1 MPRLSHKI
9 ILYAAAGA
17 LGGSTAWAFVLS
29 LSGAAG
35 GGLLTEIM
43 LGALTGLFI
52 GGFIWSHEAITGR
65 QLQAAVRTAGYGA
78 AAGIIGGAAG
88 AALGN
93 TVFSVLGKFV
103 ADLGGFKASLGMALS
118 VALGWAVLGAAVG
131 ASGGIIIRSRD
142 RILYGLAG
150 GSLGGLC
157 GGLLFHSIS
166 ATSIWSALAGLFLLG
181 GCIGVF
187 ISLVEEALVSA
198 KVKVIKGRHI
208 GREFPIFKEIN
219 SIGRDDRSDI
229 CLSGAEG
236 VGMEHAFIKKKNGS
250 YVIEQGKG
258 GTGLYVN
265 HEKTDHRRLSD
276 GDVIRVGSI
285 LLMFSAVRKAAVAAA
300 VILFLLFGMT
310 LTPVPA
316 WAGEVRNAQITQF
329 DLTDY
334 PIVKAYVSVLDSSG
348 KAVQGL
354 GRQDV
359 SLRENNAPVAVKQLR
374 PAGASGVREPLSVAL
389 VLDKSGSMA
398 GNKISQA
405 KESVVRFISLMEKGD
420 RASLFAFSDEVTK
433 AGSLTDNKEKLKD
446 ATLAVQTGG
455 HTALYDAIH
464 RGVDDL
470 RGLSGRKAVIVLSDG
485 ISNRGTKKIEEAID
499 FAVKG
504 YVSVYVIGLG
514 EDVRT
519 ARLERIAQDTG
530 GTYFFTPSEEGLAA
544 IYETI
549 SRRIKNEYV
558 VTYET
563 RQRGEYLRKVS
574 LAVNNRARAER
585 TYFQPESSLF
595 GAGSNVPG
603 WAFTIPLFGIAGL
616 IAFSLKNI
624 ERTYRAGHLSVVKG
638 KATKREI
645 DIMSLVTLGRDERNG
660 IGLFKDS
667 GVAQYHAEVLKE
679 NGHYVIRDQGSA
691 AGTFV
696 NQKKIAGNYKLVV
709 GDIIGIGEARVVFS
723 QGTMRSCKGC
733 GGPLKG
739 SAKFCPKCGAKQ
751 L

>member
-1 MPRLSHKI
+1 M
-9 ILYAAAGA
+9 
-17 LGGSTAWAFVLS
+17 
-29 LSGAAG
+29 
-35 GGLLTEIM
+35 
-43 LGALTGLFI
+43 
-52 GGFIWSHEAITGR
+52 
-65 QLQAAVRTAGYGA
+65 
-78 AAGIIGGAAG
+78 
-88 AALGN
+88 
-93 TVFSVLGKFV
+93 
-103 ADLGGFKASLGMALS
+103 
-118 VALGWAVLGAAVG
+118 
-131 ASGGIIIRSRD
+131 
-142 RILYGLAG
+142 
-150 GSLGGLC
+150 
-157 GGLLFHSIS
+157 
-166 ATSIWSALAGLFLLG
+166 
-181 GCIGVF
+181 
-187 ISLVEEALVSA
+187 
-198 KVKVIKGRHI
+198 
-208 GREFPIFKEIN
+208 
-219 SIGRDDRSDI
+219 
-229 CLSGAEG
+229 
-236 VGMEHAFIKKKNGS
+236 
-250 YVIEQGKG
+250 
-258 GTGLYVN
+258 
-265 HEKTDHRRLSD
+265 
-276 GDVIRVGSI
+276 
-285 LLMFSAVRKAAVAAA
+285 
-300 VILFLLFGMT
+300 
-310 LTPVPA
+310 
-316 WAGEVRNAQITQF
+316 
-329 DLTDY
+329 
-334 PIVKAYVSVLDSSG
+334 LDSSG

-455 HTALYDAIH
+455 IRRSTTLFIGALTTCAAS
-464 RGVDDL
+464 RAG
-470 RGLSGRKAVIVLSDG
+470 KAVIVLSDG

-603 WAFTIPLFGIAGL
+603 WAFTIR
-616 IAFSLKNI
+616 S
-624 ERTYRAGHLSVVKG
+624 
-638 KATKREI
+638 
-645 DIMSLVTLGRDERNG
+645 
-660 IGLFKDS
+660 
-667 GVAQYHAEVLKE
+667 
-679 NGHYVIRDQGSA
+679 SA
-691 AGTFV
+691 SPG
-696 NQKKIAGNYKLVV
+696 
-709 GDIIGIGEARVVFS
+709 
-723 QGTMRSCKGC
+723 
-733 GGPLKG
+733 
-739 SAKFCPKCGAKQ
+739 
-751 L
+751 